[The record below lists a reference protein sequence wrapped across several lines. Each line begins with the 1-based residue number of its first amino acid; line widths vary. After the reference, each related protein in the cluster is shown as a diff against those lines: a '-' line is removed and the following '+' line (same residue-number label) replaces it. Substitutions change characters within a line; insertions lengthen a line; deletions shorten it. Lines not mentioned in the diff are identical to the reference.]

1 MGEAATYEARWI
13 AHLGRQG
20 MRRLKEIADG
30 RSHSII
36 CWPKTFE
43 RLVECGFA
51 ELVEHRIT
59 HVQFARIT
67 SAGRLAL
74 AQAQRAA
81 PTEAGGEGEP

>member
-1 MGEAATYEARWI
+1 MGSEVVNHDRWI

-59 HVQFARIT
+59 HSQFAKIT
-67 SAGRLAL
+67 DAGRLAL
-74 AQAQRAA
+74 AQAQRTAKD
-81 PTEAGGEGEP
+81 GGGDRG